1 VFLDNPDAS
10 GNPDTDNKFYNRL
23 AKRGWWVSSIES
35 DLQSGQVKTF
45 KNKEGKWFYNILGT
59 ETTDLNLD
67 TKEYS
72 VQGLGYISA
81 ITGSAGNQIEIIV
94 Q

>member
-1 VFLDNPDAS
+1 VFVDD
-10 GNPDTDNKFYNRL
+10 PDTDNKFSNRL
-23 AKRGWWVSSIES
+23 AKAGWWVNSIES

-59 ETTDLNLD
+59 ETTSVNLD

-81 ITGSAGNQIEIIV
+81 ITGAQGDDIEIIV